1 MHASLGEDLKYDV
14 IIVGLGPAG
23 SSLAYLLKDS
33 GLRVLG
39 VEVAGPNRVWGKP
52 CGDAIG
58 KQHFIEAGLP
68 FPQGDALMQVVDA
81 IDIYSPSEKVKIRL
95 QEPGGGFMI
104 DRTKYGLDLL
114 REAEK
119 KGVEVM
125 LETHVLTPIIENGR
139 LTGVKAK
146 RKSDGKTLNIK
157 ANIVVDATGSGAA
170 VRRKLPDEWPVKEPL
185 RETDSAVAF
194 RKIIEVDYD
203 IEEPNVIRIYINEK
217 IAPGGYWWFFPKG
230 KRIANV
236 GLGVQ
241 RGRGYPHPRLLYEKY
256 LASRDEVGRV
266 VKIINEAGALL
277 PTRRPAN
284 TLVWDN
290 FISIGDNG
298 FTVNPLHGGGMGY
311 AMVAAKYASE
321 VIVKAHETGDFT
333 AKSLWEINL
342 KYMRGLG
349 AKQAGLD
356 ILRMYLQ
363 TLTNEEVEWA
373 MKTGLATVDNV
384 IETSLTGE
392 LRGINLSLLEKAKVL
407 ASLLKRPTKLVQL
420 MIVGEYMSR
429 VKALYKKYPETPEEL
444 PQWVDNVEGLYR
456 EFKRRIGIDW

>member
-1 MHASLGEDLKYDV
+1 MASEVLKYDV
-14 IIVGLGPAG
+14 AIVGLGPAG

-33 GLRVLG
+33 GLRVVGL
-39 VEVAGPNRVWGKP
+39 EVSGPGRVWGKP

-58 KQHFIEAGLP
+58 KQHFIETGLP
-68 FPQGDALMQVVDA
+68 FPQGEALMQVVDA
-81 IDIYSPSEKVKIRL
+81 IDIYSPSEEVKIRL
-95 QEPGGGFMI
+95 KEPGGGFMI
-104 DRTKYGLDLL
+104 DRTKYGLSLL

-119 KGVEVM
+119 KGVDVM
-125 LETHVLTPIIENGR
+125 LETHVLAPVLENGK
-139 LTGVKAK
+139 LVGVRAK
-146 RKSDGKTLNIK
+146 RKSDGKTIIVK
-157 ANIVVDATGSGAA
+157 ANVVVDATGSGGA
-170 VRRKLPDEWPVKEPL
+170 VKRKLPDEWPVKEPL

-230 KRIANV
+230 RNIANV

-256 LASRDEVGRV
+256 LEARREVKPVRV
-266 VKIINEAGALL
+266 LNEAGALL

-284 TLVWDN
+284 TLVWHN

-298 FTVNPLHGGGMGY
+298 YTVNPLHGGGMGY
-311 AMVAAKYASE
+311 AMVAAKHAAE
-321 VIVKAHETGDFT
+321 AIIRAHEVGDFSAST
-333 AKSLWEINL
+333 LWLANIR
-342 KYMRGLG
+342 YMRGLG

-363 TLTNEEVEWA
+363 TLSNEEVEWA
-373 MKTGLATVDNV
+373 MKTGLANV
-384 IETSLTGE
+384 ENLIETSLTGE
-392 LRGINLSLLEKAKVL
+392 LRGVNLSLLDKAKVL

-420 MIVGEYMSR
+420 LTVGEYMSR
-429 VKALYKKYPETPEEL
+429 VKRLYKEYPEKPEDL
-444 PQWVDNVEGLYR
+444 PKWVDRVESLYR
-456 EFKRRIGIDW
+456 EFKKRIGIDW